1 MHKGRNMLQHIAIIM
16 DGNGRWAEARG
27 LPRSKG
33 HEAGS
38 QQISIVAKA
47 AVELGV
53 KVLTLYAFSTE
64 NWKRPLSE
72 VNFLMGLIR
81 RYSSEKLPEM
91 MENGIRLRTIGRTAA
106 LPAAARRSVEKTI
119 AATAGNDRITLN
131 LALNY
136 GGRAEIVDAVNS
148 LLKSNP
154 KKRKV
159 TEEDLQNHLYAS
171 DLPDPDLLIRT
182 GGEFRISN
190 FLLWQISYTELFVS
204 DLCWPDFGREELFNA
219 AEAYTRRQRRFGGL
233 NTGSTR

>member
-1 MHKGRNMLQHIAIIM
+1 MLQHIAIIM
-16 DGNGRWAEARG
+16 DGNGRWAETRG
-27 LPRSKG
+27 LPRTRG

-38 QQISIVAKA
+38 QQISVIAKA
-47 AVELGV
+47 AGELGV

-72 VNFLMGLIR
+72 VNFLMRLIT

-91 MENGIRLRTIGRTAA
+91 MENGIRLRTIGRISA

-119 AATAGNDRITLN
+119 AATANNDRITLN

-148 LLKSNP
+148 LLKSDR
-154 KKRKV
+154 KKGKV
-159 TEEDLQNHLYAS
+159 TEEELQRHLYAP
-171 DLPDPDLLIRT
+171 DLPEPDLLIRT

-190 FLLWQISYTELFVS
+190 FLLWQISYTELYVS
-204 DLCWPDFGREELFNA
+204 DVCWPDFGAEELRQA
-219 AEAYTRRQRRFGGL
+219 VEAFTQRQRRFGGL
-233 NTGSTR
+233 GKS

>member
-1 MHKGRNMLQHIAIIM
+1 MLHHIAIIM

-27 LPRSKG
+27 LPRSQG

-38 QQISIVAKA
+38 QQISVIAKA
-47 AVELGV
+47 AGELGV

-72 VNFLMGLIR
+72 VNFLMGLIS
-81 RYSSEKLPEM
+81 RYSAEKLPEM
-91 MENGIRLRTIGRTAA
+91 MENGIRLRTIGRISA

-136 GGRAEIVDAVNS
+136 GGKAEIVDAINS
-148 LLKSNP
+148 LLKSDR
-154 KKRKV
+154 KKNKV
-159 TEEDLQNHLYAS
+159 TEDDVQRHLYAP

-182 GGEFRISN
+182 GGEYRISN
-190 FLLWQISYTELFVS
+190 FLLWQISYTELYVS
-204 DLCWPDFGREELFNA
+204 ELCWPDFGREELFKA
-219 AEAYTRRQRRFGGL
+219 AEAFAQRQRRFGGL
-233 NTGSTR
+233 ACHH